1 MSAEPLHLLIV
12 EDEAAHVEAI
22 RRAFEEAGTDVQ
34 IRAVDTLREFRA
46 CVTEQPPNLTL
57 ADLNLPDGQALEIL
71 TNPPEDAPFPVLV
84 MTAFGN
90 QHVVLDVM
98 KAGALDYVVKSPESF
113 AGMPQTVERV
123 LREWNLLQR
132 NKKMEAQSLRAQRFE
147 SIGTLAGGIAHDLN
161 NVLAPILM
169 AVEILR
175 EMITNE
181 AGQKI
186 LSTLEASAQ
195 HGADLVKQV
204 LAFARGIEGRR
215 IMVNPIHLLH
225 DIQHIVRDTFPKN
238 ITFSLV
244 PHRDLWTTT
253 GDPTQL
259 HQVFTNLCVNARDAM
274 PHGGRLTVTIEN
286 IVLDDVYAD
295 MNPDSK
301 SGAYV
306 MVEVTDT
313 GTGIPPKDVERIFEP
328 FFTTKEV
335 GKGTGLGLSTTM
347 AIVKSHGGFIS
358 VYSEIGKGTTF
369 KVYLPADTTTK
380 SVETA
385 ALERAQLPSGNGEL
399 VLVVDDEESIRSIAQ
414 ATLERFGYRVLL
426 ATDGAEAVAVYAQ
439 HREEI
444 AIVLTDLAMPVMDGA
459 STLVALK
466 ALNPQV
472 KAIASSGLT
481 ANRENTQAVK
491 AGFEHFIPKPY
502 TAELML
508 NILAKVLHEPA

>member
-1 MSAEPLHLLIV
+1 MNTEPLHLLIM
-12 EDEAAHVEAI
+12 EDEAGHVEAI

-34 IRAVDTLREFRA
+34 IRAVGTLHEFRTS
-46 CVTEQPPNLTL
+46 VTERLPNLAL

-98 KAGALDYVVKSPESF
+98 KAGAIDYVVKSPEAF
-113 AGMPQTVERV
+113 AGMPRTVERV

-132 NKKMEAQSLRAQRFE
+132 NKKMEAQSLRVQRLE

-175 EMITNE
+175 EKITDE
-181 AGQKI
+181 TGRKI

-195 HGADLVKQV
+195 HGAALVKQV

-215 IMVNPIHLLH
+215 IMVNPVHLLH
-225 DIQHIVRDTFPKN
+225 DIQNIIRDTFPKN
-238 ITFSLV
+238 ITFSFA
-244 PHRDLWTTT
+244 PDHDLWTTT

-286 IVLDDVYAD
+286 IVLDEVYAD
-295 MNPDSK
+295 MNPESK
-301 SGAYV
+301 PGVYV
-306 MVEVTDT
+306 MVKVTDT
-313 GTGIPPKDVERIFEP
+313 GTGIPPKDMERIFEP

-347 AIVKSHGGFIS
+347 AIVRSHGGFIT

-380 SVETA
+380 SVEA
-385 ALERAQLPSGNGEL
+385 SALERAQLPCGNGEL
-399 VLVVDDEESIRSIAQ
+399 VLVVDDEESIRLIAQ

-426 ATDGAEAVAVYAQ
+426 AANGAEAVAVYAQ
-439 HREEI
+439 HRNEI
-444 AIVLTDLAMPVMDGA
+444 AIVLTDMAMPAMDGA
-459 STLVALK
+459 STLIALK
-466 ALNPQV
+466 AMNPQV
-472 KAIASSGLT
+472 KVIASSGLT
-481 ANRENTQAVK
+481 ANLENTQAVK
-491 AGFEHFIPKPY
+491 AGFGYFIPKPY
-502 TAELML
+502 TAEVML
-508 NILAKVLHEPA
+508 NILAKALHEPA